1 MLAFFRYDDDDDGE
15 AMMIR
20 EDSLS
25 KVMEEPESM

>member
-1 MLAFFRYDDDDDGE
+1 MLAFFRYDDDDGE